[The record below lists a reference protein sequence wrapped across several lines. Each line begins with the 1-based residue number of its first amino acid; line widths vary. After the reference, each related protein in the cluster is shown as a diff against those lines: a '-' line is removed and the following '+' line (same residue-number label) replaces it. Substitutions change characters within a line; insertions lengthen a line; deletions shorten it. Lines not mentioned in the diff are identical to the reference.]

1 MERTMP
7 EKTDT
12 HDARRYALIALAVLL
27 AERIAV
33 SGVFVLKPGAMLFKG
48 IPAVAIVGFVFS
60 WILPP
65 LIVYRIEKRDL
76 GSLGLSVEPERWLRY
91 GAYALVGLVLPAVF
105 VGVDR
110 ALLVDFVEQVIYIGV
125 AEELFSRGYLLT
137 RLCEWLGKWRG
148 LVLSALIFGLSHVAS
163 LVSQH
168 GFAYP
173 TSDLMMFGQTF
184 VGGLLL
190 GYIYLKA
197 KNIVPGS
204 ILHVAGNLYISRIA
218 TLLSR

>member
-1 MERTMP
+1 MP
-7 EKTDT
+7 EKTDK

-27 AERIAV
+27 AERTVV
-33 SGVFVLKPGAMLFKG
+33 SCLFVLKPGATLFKG
-48 IPAVAIVGFVFS
+48 IPAIAIVGFVFS

-76 GSLGLSVEPERWLRY
+76 GSLGLSVEPERRLRY
-91 GAYALVGLVLPAVF
+91 GAYALVGLVLPAAF
-105 VGVDR
+105 VGADR

-148 LVLSALIFGLSHVAS
+148 LVLSALIFALSHVAS

-173 TSDLMMFGQTF
+173 TSDLIVFAQTF

-190 GYIYLKA
+190 GFIYLRA
-197 KNIVPGS
+197 KSIVPGS
-204 ILHVAGNLYISRIA
+204 ILHVAGNLYISRVGV
-218 TLLSR
+218 LLSR